1 MTEEQLVKALRRG
14 ELSALEALMDRYT
27 PYVSSIA
34 SRILPGRPADA
45 EELTADVFLAA
56 WDNRDKLRPGQVKGW
71 LGAVARNRAFNLLRA
86 SRESLP
92 LEEDALLLETDGP
105 DRALDKKETAR
116 IINQALS
123 RLDKPQ
129 RELFVRH
136 YYYGQ
141 TVREAALAVGCV
153 LCIAAAGPLTQLY
166 RMVSG
171 DSVLIQTDPTGQYY
185 LHISWKDINTPI
197 MLEDG
202 RLWLV
207 LADERID
214 VTDLIDEDTPYI
226 LEGEDPDSGL
236 KNYLIVGGTPED
248 YGWQIWM
255 EMPLGGYSGGGWNT
269 YTTYYD
275 VDGELVEYHKWNA
288 ENHSTDGNPLP
299 SELVPDTVIVNKP
312 WYDAAD
318 AQLGLWD

>member
-1 MTEEQLVKALRRG
+1 MDMKRLEISRLMDEYEDNEFFPQGGETADLQAVKARVLAQAAPAKRRRMP
-14 ELSALEALMDRYT
+14 LKMTL
-27 PYVSSIA
+27 
-34 SRILPGRPADA
+34 
-45 EELTADVFLAA
+45 LA
-56 WDNRDKLRPGQVKGW
+56 
-71 LGAVARNRAFNLLRA
+71 
-86 SRESLP
+86 
-92 LEEDALLLETDGP
+92 
-105 DRALDKKETAR
+105 
-116 IINQALS
+116 
-123 RLDKPQ
+123 
-129 RELFVRH
+129 
-136 YYYGQ
+136 
-141 TVREAALAVGCV
+141 AALAVGCV

>member
-1 MTEEQLVKALRRG
+1 MKRLEISRLMDEYEDNEFFPQGGETADLQAVKARVLAQAAPAKRRRMP
-14 ELSALEALMDRYT
+14 LKMTL
-27 PYVSSIA
+27 
-34 SRILPGRPADA
+34 
-45 EELTADVFLAA
+45 LA
-56 WDNRDKLRPGQVKGW
+56 
-71 LGAVARNRAFNLLRA
+71 
-86 SRESLP
+86 
-92 LEEDALLLETDGP
+92 
-105 DRALDKKETAR
+105 
-116 IINQALS
+116 
-123 RLDKPQ
+123 
-129 RELFVRH
+129 
-136 YYYGQ
+136 
-141 TVREAALAVGCV
+141 AALAVGCV

-214 VTDLIDEDTPYI
+214 VTDLIDEDTPYM